1 MHRLARG
8 RSGLLRSSSVLASVS
23 GSVLAGLACAPLP
36 PEAPAA
42 SSAPPTSVAA
52 APSAATSASIPPAT
66 PGSSSTDSISVKV
79 TNPLTVARSRESIAL
94 SAADLAGTWHGI
106 VKAEG
111 TDSIINRFTAVR
123 STDSTGKTISEG
135 QKDSVA
141 YSVRYD
147 ADSMI
152 ATSAPYTDPTLPKGT
167 PRVMY
172 RSVGRLKDGKLVGT
186 SALMLASKPDSVI
199 ARSTW
204 EATRTP

>member
-1 MHRLARG
+1 MRKSLLLAA
-8 RSGLLRSSSVLASVS
+8 LVVA
-23 GSVLAGLACAPLP
+23 ACTKEETPAADSA
-36 PEAPAA
+36 APAA
-42 SSAPPTSVAA
+42 P
-52 APSAATSASIPPAT
+52 PPAT
-66 PGSSSTDSISVKV
+66 PAT
-79 TNPLTVARSRESIAL
+79 L